1 MNEKTDSELKGE
13 TFLQCH
19 LTLPNDIN
27 TIPQLSEFIDMNCEE
42 LGVDMVDTM
51 NINLAL
57 EEAVVNVMSYAYPE
71 GTEGQVDIDL
81 IADGN
86 DMVFT
91 ITDSGTPFDPTQKE
105 EVDTTLSAEERPIGG
120 LGIHLV
126 RKLMDSI
133 NYQYIDNKN
142 VLTLKNNI
150 MIEIKEN
157 NGGMLAILNGRLDTP
172 AAVKAQQEIGPL
184 LENADKEIVF
194 DCTNLEYISSSGL
207 RLFLTIR
214 KEASVKGGKVIIEN
228 INDEIRKVFMMTGFF
243 NLFEIRNA

>member
-27 TIPQLSEFIDMNCEE
+27 TIPQLSEFIDLNCEE

-81 IADGN
+81 TANGDE
-86 DMVFT
+86 MVFI

-126 RKLMDSI
+126 RKLMDDIS
-133 NYQYIDNKN
+133 YQYVDNMN
-142 VLTLKNNI
+142 VLTLK
-150 MIEIKEN
+150 KK
-157 NGGMLAILNGRLDTP
+157 LN
-172 AAVKAQQEIGPL
+172 KA
-184 LENADKEIVF
+184 
-194 DCTNLEYISSSGL
+194 
-207 RLFLTIR
+207 
-214 KEASVKGGKVIIEN
+214 
-228 INDEIRKVFMMTGFF
+228 
-243 NLFEIRNA
+243 